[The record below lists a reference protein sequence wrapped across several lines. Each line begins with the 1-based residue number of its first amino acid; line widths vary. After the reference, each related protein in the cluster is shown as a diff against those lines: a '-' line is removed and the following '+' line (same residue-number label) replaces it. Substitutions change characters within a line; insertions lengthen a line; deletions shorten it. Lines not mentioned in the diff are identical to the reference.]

1 MDIRPEI
8 DRITDI
14 GPSPEYIEYTAAWSD
29 LNRATDSFDFNQ
41 DAYLAIDN
49 DVPVFGVQTEEEII
63 AESQLAP
70 ESEPETSQ
78 ETVQNLSKGEAKK
91 HLQALKMYLMKSSND
106 NSEAL
111 KSLAGIEQA
120 LVANEMQ
127 SSITSY
133 FTV

>member
-1 MDIRPEI
+1 MKLIRQSILGLSILVEVDEEGLEIRPEI

-14 GPSPEYIEYTAAWSD
+14 GSA
-29 LNRATDSFDFNQ
+29 
-41 DAYLAIDN
+41 AIDY
-49 DVPVFGVQTEEEII
+49 DKPVFGVQTEEEII
-63 AESQLAP
+63 AESPLTP
-70 ESEPETSQ
+70 EPEPETSQ
-78 ETVQNLSKGEAKK
+78 ETVQNISKGEAKK